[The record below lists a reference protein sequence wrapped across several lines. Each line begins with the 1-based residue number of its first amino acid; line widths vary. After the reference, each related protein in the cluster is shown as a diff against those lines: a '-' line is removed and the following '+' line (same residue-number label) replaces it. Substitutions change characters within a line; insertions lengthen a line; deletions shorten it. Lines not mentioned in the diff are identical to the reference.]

1 MRASDAKH
9 PVHGLQLF
17 LLKRKKEM
25 QSQRGV
31 REKKERGEEDRE
43 EGRKESRE
51 LRNGFSHCSIYEG

>member
-9 PVHGLQLF
+9 PVHGLQLL

-51 LRNGFSHCSIYEG
+51 RRNGFSHCSFYEG